1 MNNCTS
7 RKGENPEIVPPWKVA
22 ISDVGELLHQNSSVP
37 WPHEEI
43 ENTARF
49 AFLGNV
55 IVLEAL
61 TMGIANTLGEEVFKP
76 CRVEIGIMRSAASI
90 GSLAL
95 KKVAVR
101 VVL

>member
-1 MNNCTS
+1 M
-7 RKGENPEIVPPWKVA
+7 EPPLKVA
-22 ISDVGELLHQNSSVP
+22 TSDDKALLHQNSSMP

-55 IVLEAL
+55 MVLEAL
-61 TMGIANTLGEEVFKP
+61 TVGMAKTEASDAFRP
-76 CRVEIGIMRSAASI
+76 CRVEIGIIRSAAFKES
-90 GSLAL
+90 SAL

-101 VVL
+101 VVLYNPVN